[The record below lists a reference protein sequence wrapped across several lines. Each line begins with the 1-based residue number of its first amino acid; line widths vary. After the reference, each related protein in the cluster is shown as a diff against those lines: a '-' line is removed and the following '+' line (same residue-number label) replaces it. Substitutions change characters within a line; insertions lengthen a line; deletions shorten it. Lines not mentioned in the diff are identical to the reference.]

1 VSGNPPTIGPPD
13 APAPDAPAPD
23 VRAPGTRGQKPALL
37 PKDHRVERL
46 IRLYAGLSGFGIS
59 LAFMVRARLGVGPWD
74 VLHQGIARQL
84 GVQIGWVVI
93 AMSAVVL
100 LAWIPLRQ
108 RPGLGTI
115 SNLILVGLVTNGM
128 LDVLPTPT
136 SLWVRIVLLT
146 SGIALNAVA
155 TALYIGAGL
164 GPGPRDGIMTGL
176 AARGHSIRV
185 VRTCLEVSV
194 VVVGYPLG
202 GTVGPGTLA
211 YALLIGPLVHVLLP
225 RLTIHEDQRKA
236 ITNERKAV
244 VNE

>member
-1 VSGNPPTIGPPD
+1 LSADGQSDREGQPAGVSAETS
-13 APAPDAPAPD
+13 AS
-23 VRAPGTRGQKPALL
+23 RRRHPALL
-37 PKDHRVERL
+37 PPDHRVERL
-46 IRLYAGLSGFGIS
+46 VRLYAGLCGYGIS
-59 LAFMVRARLGVGPWD
+59 LALMVRARLGVGPWD

-115 SNLILVGLVTNGM
+115 SNLVLVGLVANA
-128 LDVLPTPT
+128 VLGLLHAPAG
-136 SLWVRIVLLT
+136 LWVRVLLLA

-164 GPGPRDGIMTGL
+164 GPGPRDGIMIGV

-202 GTVGPGTLA
+202 GTVGAGTLA
-211 YALLIGPLVHVLLP
+211 YAVLIGPLVHLLLP
-225 RLTIHEDQRKA
+225 RLAIRQDPEEDRPPP
-236 ITNERKAV
+236 RP
-244 VNE
+244 

>member
-1 VSGNPPTIGPPD
+1 
-13 APAPDAPAPD
+13 
-23 VRAPGTRGQKPALL
+23 L
-37 PKDHRVERL
+37 
-46 IRLYAGLSGFGIS
+46 
-59 LAFMVRARLGVGPWD
+59 MVRARLGVGPWD

-115 SNLILVGLVTNGM
+115 SNLVLVGLVANA
-128 LDVLPTPT
+128 VLGLLHAPAG
-136 SLWVRIVLLT
+136 LCIRVLLLA

-164 GPGPRDGIMTGL
+164 GPGPRDGIMIGL

-202 GTVGPGTLA
+202 GTVGAGTLA
-211 YALLIGPLVHVLLP
+211 YAVLIGPLVHLLLP
-225 RLTIHEDQRKA
+225 RLA
-236 ITNERKAV
+236 IRPDPPGTPH
-244 VNE
+244 